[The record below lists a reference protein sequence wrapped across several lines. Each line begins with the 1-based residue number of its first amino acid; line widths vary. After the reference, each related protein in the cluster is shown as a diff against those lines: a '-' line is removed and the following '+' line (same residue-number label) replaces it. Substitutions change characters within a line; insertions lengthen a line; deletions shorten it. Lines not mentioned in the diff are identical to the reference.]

1 MTNYNFNS
9 IKFNL
14 EYGLGGKPVS
24 RGLFQFYQFSLI
36 PCQAT
41 KITWQ
46 ELFLCALLILII
58 KRHHHIRQ
66 LLFRFFQSSCPFIHR
81 NHITRTAPAV
91 SSMINFALGLSPSS
105 ISLVRM
111 APAIWF
117 ALSLTASANVS
128 IRLKVRA

>member
-46 ELFLCALLILII
+46 ATKITWQELFLCALLILII

-66 LLFRFFQSSCPFIHR
+66 LLLRFFQSSCPFIHR
-81 NHITRTAPAV
+81 NHISSSDSISAV
-91 SSMINFALGLSPSS
+91 SSPQTN
-105 ISLVRM
+105 
-111 APAIWF
+111 APAP
-117 ALSLTASANVS
+117 ALMVILQ
-128 IRLKVRA
+128 LKSVPRMFSPK

>member
-66 LLFRFFQSSCPFIHR
+66 LLLRFFQDDFCILFLQITGIGDLLIGR
-81 NHITRTAPAV
+81 NHITRT
-91 SSMINFALGLSPSS
+91 G
-105 ISLVRM
+105 
-111 APAIWF
+111 
-117 ALSLTASANVS
+117 
-128 IRLKVRA
+128 

>member
-14 EYGLGGKPVS
+14 KYGLGGKPVS

-46 ELFLCALLILII
+46 ATKITWQELFLCALLIQ
-58 KRHHHIRQ
+58 KR
-66 LLFRFFQSSCPFIHR
+66 
-81 NHITRTAPAV
+81 
-91 SSMINFALGLSPSS
+91 M
-105 ISLVRM
+105 
-111 APAIWF
+111 
-117 ALSLTASANVS
+117 
-128 IRLKVRA
+128 LKNYFLMNIFC

>member
-66 LLFRFFQSSCPFIHR
+66 LLLRFFQ
-81 NHITRTAPAV
+81 AV
-91 SSMINFALGLSPSS
+91 
-105 ISLVRM
+105 
-111 APAIWF
+111 
-117 ALSLTASANVS
+117 ALSFTVTT
-128 IRLKVRA
+128 

>member
-14 EYGLGGKPVS
+14 KYGLGGKPVS

-46 ELFLCALLILII
+46 VTKITWQELFLCALLILII

-66 LLFRFFQSSCPFIHR
+66 LLLRFFQSSCPFIHR
-81 NHITRTAPAV
+81 NHITRT
-91 SSMINFALGLSPSS
+91 G
-105 ISLVRM
+105 
-111 APAIWF
+111 
-117 ALSLTASANVS
+117 
-128 IRLKVRA
+128 

>member
-1 MTNYNFNS
+1 MPYFNS

-14 EYGLGGKPVS
+14 KYGLGGKPVS

-46 ELFLCALLILII
+46 ATKITWQELFLCALLILII

-66 LLFRFFQSSCPFIHR
+66 LLLRFFQSSCPFIHR
-81 NHITRTAPAV
+81 NHITRT
-91 SSMINFALGLSPSS
+91 G
-105 ISLVRM
+105 
-111 APAIWF
+111 
-117 ALSLTASANVS
+117 
-128 IRLKVRA
+128 

>member
-14 EYGLGGKPVS
+14 KYGLGGKPVS
-24 RGLFQFYQFSLI
+24 RGLFQFCQFSLI
-36 PCQAT
+36 PCQATKITWQAT

-66 LLFRFFQSSCPFIHR
+66 LLLRFFQSSCPFIHR
-81 NHITRTAPAV
+81 NHITRTGQRHKHFGPCC
-91 SSMINFALGLSPSS
+91 
-105 ISLVRM
+105 LV
-111 APAIWF
+111 
-117 ALSLTASANVS
+117 ND
-128 IRLKVRA
+128 

>member
-66 LLFRFFQSSCPFIHR
+66 LLLRFFQNHRGAVLFQIAGVCHLFIYLDQSADNSHR
-81 NHITRTAPAV
+81 VTSQTLRP
-91 SSMINFALGLSPSS
+91 LLS
-105 ISLVRM
+105 RQ
-111 APAIWF
+111 
-117 ALSLTASANVS
+117 
-128 IRLKVRA
+128 

>member
-24 RGLFQFYQFSLI
+24 RGLFKFYQFSLI

-66 LLFRFFQSSCPFIHR
+66 LLLRFFQSSCPFIHR
-81 NHITRTAPAV
+81 NHITRK
-91 SSMINFALGLSPSS
+91 G
-105 ISLVRM
+105 
-111 APAIWF
+111 
-117 ALSLTASANVS
+117 
-128 IRLKVRA
+128 

>member
-58 KRHHHIRQ
+58 KRHHHSVS
-66 LLFRFFQSSCPFIHR
+66 FFSASSK
-81 NHITRTAPAV
+81 AV
-91 SSMINFALGLSPSS
+91 
-105 ISLVRM
+105 
-111 APAIWF
+111 
-117 ALSLTASANVS
+117 ALSFTVTT
-128 IRLKVRA
+128 

>member
-46 ELFLCALLILII
+46 DSR
-58 KRHHHIRQ
+58 KTPPR
-66 LLFRFFQSSCPFIHR
+66 
-81 NHITRTAPAV
+81 
-91 SSMINFALGLSPSS
+91 G
-105 ISLVRM
+105 
-111 APAIWF
+111 
-117 ALSLTASANVS
+117 
-128 IRLKVRA
+128 